1 MSPRKTEA
9 PGKSARPATK
19 TASATT
25 ARAKSRPPASAPAR
39 SRARPQKAATV
50 DPAERQRL
58 IAEAA
63 YFKAER
69 RGFAAGG
76 ELADW
81 IEAEAEIDALLGGAA
96 PPKPMQ

>member
-1 MSPRKTEA
+1 MSPRKPEA
-9 PGKSARPATK
+9 SGKSARPATK
-19 TASATT
+19 TASGTT
-25 ARAKSRPPASAPAR
+25 ARAKSRPPAPASGR
-39 SRARPQKAATV
+39 TRARPQKAGAV

-69 RGFAAGG
+69 RGFAGGG

-81 IEAEAEIDALLGGAA
+81 IEAEAEIDALLSGAA
-96 PPKPMQ
+96 PAKPMQ